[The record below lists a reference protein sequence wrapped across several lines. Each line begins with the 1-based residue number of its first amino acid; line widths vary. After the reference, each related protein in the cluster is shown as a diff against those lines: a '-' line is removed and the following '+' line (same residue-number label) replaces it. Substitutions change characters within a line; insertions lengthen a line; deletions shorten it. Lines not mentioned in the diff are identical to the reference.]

1 MTGILDQ
8 GIDAIVWL
16 QQFSPLLDVL
26 FRCLTFLGDK
36 EFFLIFLPFCYW
48 SLDRRVGARLTIFF
62 LISAYINSITKVLCH
77 QPRPFEYSDR
87 VRGIVPAGGHG
98 FPSGHTQATVLIWG
112 YLAACFR
119 RFWLWGLAVALMCLV
134 PLSRLYLGVHFP
146 TDLVGGY
153 WLGAVMLFIA
163 IGPALRLQTWLRQC
177 DPGWQLAAAVL
188 LPIGLMALFPDKSGV
203 TAMATLTGFG
213 VGLIAESRWVRFEC
227 DGDWRRR
234 GLRFLLGGIILFI
247 LWAGLGRVFASL
259 EPKMLFRFIRYA
271 LTGLWAAWGA
281 PWAFVRL
288 GLAGMRLGEVRDKG
302 HSVDLKSGDVAS
314 GQVPYSSKSTL

>member
-16 QQFSPLLDVL
+16 QRFSPMLDWP

-36 EFFLIFLPFCYW
+36 EFALIVLPFLYW
-48 SLDRRVGARLTIFF
+48 CLDRRVGARLTIFF
-62 LISAYINSITKVLCH
+62 LISAYINAAAKVLGN

-87 VRGIVPAGGHG
+87 VRCIAPAGGHG
-98 FPSGHTQATVLIWG
+98 FPSGHTQSTVLIWG

-119 RFWLWGLAVALMCLV
+119 RFWLWGLAVALMFLV

-153 WLGAVMLFIA
+153 WLGAMMLFIA
-163 IGPALRLQTWLRQC
+163 IGPALRLEAWLCQC
-177 DPGWQLAAAVL
+177 NPWWQLAAAVL
-188 LPIGLMALFPDKSGV
+188 LPMGLMTLFPGKTGV

-213 VGLIAESRWVRFEC
+213 VGLIAESRWVGFEC

-234 GLRFLLGGIILFI
+234 GLRFLLGGIVLFI
-247 LWAGLGRVFASL
+247 LWAGLARVFASL
-259 EPKMLFRFIRYA
+259 EPKWLFRFIRYA
-271 LTGLWAAWGA
+271 LTGLWTAWGA

-302 HSVDLKSGDVAS
+302 HLVGLKSGDVAP
-314 GQVPYSSKSTL
+314 GQVPHRSKSTR

>member
-16 QQFSPLLDVL
+16 QQFSPMLDTP

-36 EFFLIFLPFCYW
+36 EFTLIFLPFCYW
-48 SLDRRVGARLTIFF
+48 CLDRRVGARLTIFF
-62 LISAYINSITKVLCH
+62 LISAYINAAVKVLCH

-87 VRGIVPAGGHG
+87 VRRIVPAGGRG

-112 YLAACFR
+112 YLAACYR
-119 RFWLWGLAVALMCLV
+119 RFWFWGLAVALMVLV

-146 TDLVGGY
+146 TDLVGGF
-153 WLGAVMLFIA
+153 WLGAAMLFIA
-163 IGPALRLQTWLRQC
+163 IGPGLRLEAWLCRR
-177 DPGWQLAAAVL
+177 DPGLQLAAAVL
-188 LPIGLMALFPDKSGV
+188 LPLGLMALFPDKAGV

-234 GLRFLLGGIILFI
+234 GLRLVSGGIILFI
-247 LWAGLGRVFASL
+247 LWAGLKQLIAPL
-259 EPKMLFRFIRYA
+259 EPEMLLRFIQYM

-281 PWAFVRL
+281 PWLFVRL
-288 GLAGMRLGEVRDKG
+288 GLAGKRRAAGCATG
-302 HSVDLKSGDVAS
+302 HSVGLRPGDVAS
-314 GQVPYSSKSTL
+314 GQMP